1 PDTSIP
7 NFIKLQ
13 ESSGDASEHMKLIQA
28 NLTAAEFKTS
38 AAEKKERD
46 APKKNHRIK
55 AFGSAQ
61 IAEPS

>member
-1 PDTSIP
+1 
-7 NFIKLQ
+7 
-13 ESSGDASEHMKLIQA
+13 MKLIQA

-55 AFGSAQ
+55 AFGSVQ